1 MFHLLRQTF
10 QARVK
15 KTPDWGGRVSQGGA
29 PLQDYWGCPT
39 VGLGQR
45 LPVEP
50 ARGRAGA
57 GRGDCPGA
65 VAEAS
70 VAEAVQQ
77 FAGERGC
84 PLIRMVGERVRV
96 LCLEGRAVEV
106 AGGVAVHGVAA
117 VATWCSVFVGAQ
129 EPLALLLV
137 FPSVATFGGGWF
149 THRVRQVVR
158 MGFRVVRRGRRGRGR
173 VRG

>member
-65 VAEAS
+65 VVEAA
-70 VAEAVQQ
+70 VAESVHE
-77 FAGERGC
+77 FAGKRC
-84 PLIRMVGERVRV
+84 PLLIRMVGEGVGV
-96 LCLEGRAVEV
+96 LRFEGGTVEV
-106 AGGVAVHGVAA
+106 ARRVAVHGFAA
-117 VATWCSVFVGAQ
+117 VAAWCAVFVGAQ

-137 FPSVATFGGGWF
+137 FPSVAALGCGWF
-149 THRVRQVVR
+149 THRVRRGVR
-158 MGFRVVRRGRRGRGR
+158 RGFRVVRRGRRG
-173 VRG
+173 